1 MSQSRKFWRK
11 FIFGKKSLDVA
22 FRFRESILPPATVT
36 SKPNND
42 NNVVDIKRNIQ
53 TFISKYEYSPKFA

>member
-22 FRFRESILPPATVT
+22 FLLRESILPPATVT
-36 SKPNND
+36 SQSNNE
-42 NNVVDIKRNIQ
+42 NNVVDIVD
-53 TFISKYEYSPKFA
+53 